1 MLNEPAIELLIEKL
15 GTKDKPISR
24 FALCS
29 VVSKRARQIV
39 AARED
44 NIGGRPLENMENELT
59 VACKEIADG
68 KVVIMKD

>member
-1 MLNEPAIELLIEKL
+1 MLNEPAIELLMEKL

-29 VVSKRARQIV
+29 VAAKRARQIIS
-39 AARED
+39 ARED
-44 NIGGRPLENMENELT
+44 NIDGRPLENMENELT